1 MKPRILKRPLAEAD
15 LDDIWWYI
23 AQDNP
28 EAADCLLD
36 RIEERCRAL
45 ARFPEMGAS
54 REELMPGLRSLP
66 IGNYVVFYLQI
77 EDGIEIVRVLPGMRD
92 IDAFF

>member
-1 MKPRILKRPLAEAD
+1 MPQVVKRPLAETD

-28 EAADCLLD
+28 DAADLFLD
-36 RIEERCRAL
+36 KIVERCRAL
-45 ARFPEMGAS
+45 AQFPKMGI
-54 REELMPGLRSLP
+54 RRDELLPSLRSLP
-66 IGNYVVFYLQI
+66 IGKYLIFYMPI
-77 EDGIEIVRVLPGMRD
+77 DDGIQVVRVLSAMRN

>member
-1 MKPRILKRPLAEAD
+1 MPQVVKLPLAETD

-28 EAADCLLD
+28 DAADLFLD
-36 RIEERCRAL
+36 KIEERCRAL
-45 ARFPEMGAS
+45 AQFPKMGIS
-54 REELMPGLRSLP
+54 RDELLPSLRSLP
-66 IGNYVVFYLQI
+66 IGNYLIFYMPI
-77 EDGIEIVRVLPGMRD
+77 DDGIQVVRVLPAMRD

>member
-1 MKPRILKRPLAEAD
+1 MPQVLKRPLAEAD

-28 EAADCLLD
+28 DAADRLLD
-36 RIEERCRAL
+36 KIEEQCLAL
-45 ARFPEMGAS
+45 AQFPKMGTT
-54 REELMPGLRSLP
+54 RDELVPALRSFP
-66 IGNYVVFYLQI
+66 IGNYLIFYLSVD
-77 EDGIEIVRVLPGMRD
+77 DGIEVVRVLPGMRD